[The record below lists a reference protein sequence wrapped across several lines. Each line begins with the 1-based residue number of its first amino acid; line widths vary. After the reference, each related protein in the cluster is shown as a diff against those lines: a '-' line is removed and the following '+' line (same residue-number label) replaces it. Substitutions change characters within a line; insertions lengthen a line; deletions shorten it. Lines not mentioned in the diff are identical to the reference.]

1 MTRLLFILP
10 IAFLCAVHAE
20 KPKPKVTLCVGNY
33 QTEAQAVEQLKR
45 MAATHGNLA
54 QWKVRAAAVRQ
65 QILTGSQLSPWPKR
79 TPLKPILK
87 NKRTYKG
94 YTVEAAAFEARP
106 GFLCTAICI
115 GRWVS
120 RVNGQESC
128 VRTGTLAR
136 PVRTVGV
143 GYALISRTA
152 APRSRAWAR
161 LCFRMT

>member
-45 MAATHGNLA
+45 MAATWQSRSMEGA
-54 QWKVRAAAVRQ
+54 RGGGAQ

-87 NKRTYKG
+87 NKRTYRATPLRRRRLKRRD
-94 YTVEAAAFEARP
+94 F
-106 GFLCTAICI
+106 
-115 GRWVS
+115 
-120 RVNGQESC
+120 C
-128 VRTGTLAR
+128 VRQS
-136 PVRTVGV
+136 V
-143 GYALISRTA
+143 SA
-152 APRSRAWAR
+152 AG
-161 LCFRMT
+161 FQG